1 MENQVISQE
10 RTANEM
16 KKANLPRLHYL
27 DWLKTLA
34 VWLVVFV
41 HVIYYLN
48 LLNIGITRSEK
59 EIVKQMIV
67 FFSEFGMP
75 IFFYVSGRASFL
87 SSTSSLSILLRK
99 KILRLALP
107 LISGYFILLP
117 ITHYV
122 ANGRRPCTYTLDGT
136 PANFYLY
143 YLMYVKD
150 FKCHGFEWL
159 WFLALLIVISL
170 VMFPFIKVMK
180 DQKRSENIAYIISCG
195 CIAAIFGPIVIYS
208 YDFHP
213 LALFGLSFPL
223 MIMLVSSLVM
233 RSARGRKSGLNVAL
247 IYLTATSFILGS
259 LFLAFY
265 SNVDYKS
272 STSVISSDEYR
283 PVFPE
288 KGFLRVIDDRRM
300 MLAIIFYISFYSVG
314 FIDQLLSHYCSS
326 NEQVIPENQAL
337 IGSLEVQNS
346 GESSDLNIPMPI
358 PSSSQE
364 DLPDV
369 QACKEFKLSITK
381 NHQTIDKISLS
392 NDYNYYS
399 SDKIHSIINN
409 MPGMF
414 KPTLIFISLV
424 LYSISF
430 SLGNN
435 GIGYMWAFPMYRIP
449 SSSLFYVA
457 GSWIIVFVLDS
468 ICHSLLNHVFVPKLY
483 FHFTASSII
492 IYIVHMLWL
501 EVTTSYIIIPL
512 QIPYLQSIFLTFT
525 ITTILSIATYILAT
539 KVKFIGF
546 IVGLTTAFTSG
557 SNSNLKKNQISDT
570 KTKTQQICV

>member
-10 RTANEM
+10 KATNEM
-16 KKANLPRLHYL
+16 KKSSQARLHYL

-59 EIVKQMIV
+59 EIVRQMIV

-87 SSTSSLSILLRK
+87 SSTPSLGVLLRK

-122 ANGRRPCTYTLDGT
+122 ANGRRPCTYTLDGA
-136 PANFYLY
+136 PPNFHLY
-143 YLMYVKD
+143 YFMYVKD

-159 WFLALLIVISL
+159 WFLALLIVISV
-170 VMFPFIKVMK
+170 VMFPFMKVMK
-180 DQKRSENIAYIISCG
+180 GQKKSENISYIISCG
-195 CIAAIFGPIVIYS
+195 CIAAVFGPIIIYS
-208 YDFHP
+208 YNFHP

-233 RSARGRKSGLNVAL
+233 KSNRDGKSNLNLAL
-247 IYLTATSFILGS
+247 IYLTAASFILGS

-265 SNVDYKS
+265 SNVEYNS
-272 STSVISSDEYR
+272 NTSTISSDNHK

-300 MLAIIFYISFYSVG
+300 MLAIIFYISFFAVG
-314 FIDQLLSHYCSS
+314 FIDQLLSHYCSI
-326 NEQVIPENQAL
+326 NHQIIPENQAL
-337 IGSLEVQNS
+337 IGSSDPLNS
-346 GESSDLNIPMPI
+346 EESSDLTIPI

-364 DLPDV
+364 D
-369 QACKEFKLSITK
+369 QFNISACKEFNLGNTK
-381 NHQTIDKISLS
+381 NHQQSVDKISLL

-399 SDKIHSIINN
+399 SNKIHSIINN

-430 SLGNN
+430 SLGND

-449 SSSLFYVA
+449 SSSLFYVT

-468 ICHSLLNHVFVPKLY
+468 ICHSLLNHVFIPNLY

-501 EVTTSYIIIPL
+501 EVTMSYIIIPL

-525 ITTILSIATYILAT
+525 ITTILSIATYILAI

-546 IVGLTTAFTSG
+546 IVGLTTTFTSK
-557 SNSNLKKNQISDT
+557 SNSNSRKNQVSDA
-570 KTKTQQICV
+570 KTKTHQVCV

>member
-1 MENQVISQE
+1 MESRVNSQE
-10 RTANEM
+10 RVANEM
-16 KKANLPRLHYL
+16 KKTNQARLHYL

-59 EIVKQMIV
+59 EIVRRMIV

-87 SSTSSLSILLRK
+87 SSTPNFRILLRK
-99 KILRLALP
+99 KILRLLLP
-107 LISGYFILLP
+107 LTSGYFILLP

-122 ANGRRPCTYTLDGT
+122 ANGRRPCTYTLDGA
-136 PANFYLY
+136 PANFHVHYF
-143 YLMYVKD
+143 MYIKD
-150 FKCHGFEWL
+150 FTCHGFEWL
-159 WFLALLIVISL
+159 WFLALLIVISV

-180 DQKRSENIAYIISCG
+180 DQNKGENILYIISCG
-195 CIAAIFGPIVIYS
+195 LIAAIFGPLIIYS

-233 RSARGRKSGLNVAL
+233 KSVRSRKSGLNIAL
-247 IYLTATSFILGS
+247 IYLTAISFILGS

-272 STSVISSDEYR
+272 NTSGFNSNDYK

-300 MLAIIFYISFYSVG
+300 MLAIIFYISFYAVG
-314 FIDQLLSHYCSS
+314 FIDQLLSYYCSS
-326 NEQVIPENQAL
+326 NKPVIPENQAL
-337 IGSLEVQNS
+337 IGSCDIQNS
-346 GESSDLNIPMPI
+346 EECPNLNISI
-358 PSSSQE
+358 PNSSQE
-364 DLPDV
+364 NQPAL
-369 QACKEFKLSITK
+369 QSCKDFRLNINKDHPNIENINKP
-381 NHQTIDKISLS
+381 
-392 NDYNYYS
+392 NDYTYS
-399 SDKIHSIINN
+399 SNDKIHSIINN

-414 KPTLIFISLV
+414 KPTLVFVSLV

-430 SLGNN
+430 SLGNH

-457 GSWIIVFVLDS
+457 GAWIIVFVLDS
-468 ICHSLLNHVFVPKLY
+468 ICHSLLNHIFIPSLY

-492 IYIVHMLWL
+492 IYIIHMLWL
-501 EVTTSYIIIPL
+501 ELTMSYVIIPL
-512 QIPYLQSIFLTFT
+512 QIPYMQSIFLTFT
-525 ITTILSIATYILAT
+525 ITTLLSALTYFLAI

-546 IVGLTTAFTSG
+546 IVGLTTTFTSK
-557 SNSNLKKNQISDT
+557 SNSKVSKNQRSE
-570 KTKTQQICV
+570 KKAQQICV